1 MSWKKRLVSFVLAL
15 CMMVLMLPM
24 AAFAE
29 EDGNSSK
36 KARYTVLVLD
46 TSASANFLDSQD
58 EIIYTA
64 DSAIDYVKQ
73 AAQKFLINLSKNS
86 NRENYVAVISY
97 KRSAEVVAD
106 FTTDIGAA
114 SDSINKLEASQ
125 DRSIYEGLKTADE
138 LLSNVPDDEDI
149 TKNVVLVTTGMTNVG
164 EYDYSGHYD
173 DTVVGGSWQNANTK
187 IRLYA
192 YANAA
197 YNAAE
202 KVKERADLYTLGMFQ
217 TMEDMPEE
225 GKDVAELFRLTA
237 KDLATSE
244 DLFYEVRDIDA
255 LDSYFDKIN
264 EDIETIDSMSI
275 PAKLDH
281 CLGSYTDTYTEPSN
295 EEEVR
300 DAFQNWT
307 WALDRYFDTLNEAVK
322 TENNSYTG
330 NGNVISDLREQ
341 DQANEQP
348 VLTLNP
354 LADDEQI
361 EAAYAGLEEFYHQ
374 FRGNAPS
381 IGKIDLNDDIITIQS
396 KIIKEIERSFI
407 DYDFSLN
414 YNGYVITVVA
424 YSEYTAFDGKI
435 TVAGKGKIPWTFK
448 LCSNRKS
455 VALTMAQYLQIL
467 TDAAEDATKA
477 GLRSYMNE
485 FRKVTC
491 ISDFT
496 EEQFTDAIGRIYD
509 YMNSKGYGKL
519 TKYAAKIYQGYEL
532 GKSISKISNQS
543 RLEKK
548 LENAEDLYK
557 QIKNFKIT
565 DDSVKQYLTKEAL
578 KDVERTREKLED
590 ILYNYIYHPDENLS
604 YERLWLEKVGD
615 WINNGF
621 KKLGF
626 KCPVSITVYDEDGNQ
641 IGYAEDGYCEYNDN
655 IYIEVDG
662 DIKTLYI
669 PEDMNVSVQMTGTDA
684 GIMNYTVE
692 DFKELGQPIGRMNYY
707 DVPLTKGGIYTQN
720 ITAGE
725 LSKDTTA
732 LPIIGEDSESIY
744 ADEYISSSDSAVC
757 NISCNMSEGGNVSGA
772 GQYARG
778 DDVQLSAYADE
789 GYRFAGWYYNKKL
802 VGIDMTYHMT
812 AKEDATVQALFRPEP
827 KKQTITCDYSDNF
840 SKSLKENS
848 FNLNAKTTG
857 DGHLNY
863 YTDYTGVVDVST
875 DGTVTLNK
883 TGTAEIYIV
892 ASETTACDVEIKTL
906 TITVTNSV
914 DSLPFTDVSENDWFA
929 PYVQFVYDNG
939 LMNGTSKT
947 TFAPQ
952 ATLNRAMVAQVLYN
966 YDKRVDSPYRA
977 TNGKTFKDVSK
988 SDWFYDA
995 IQWASANGIASGV
1008 GDGYFE
1014 PNTPVTREQVAQFL
1028 YNYNG
1033 KPSVSGNLPFSDADK
1048 VSGWAKNA
1056 MLWAYQ
1062 NKIIN
1067 GTTSSDGGLVL
1078 DPQGGATRAQAAAIL
1093 TNYMKTMM

>member
-1 MSWKKRLVSFVLAL
+1 M
-15 CMMVLMLPM
+15 
-24 AAFAE
+24 
-29 EDGNSSK
+29 
-36 KARYTVLVLD
+36 
-46 TSASANFLDSQD
+46 
-58 EIIYTA
+58 
-64 DSAIDYVKQ
+64 
-73 AAQKFLINLSKNS
+73 
-86 NRENYVAVISY
+86 
-97 KRSAEVVAD
+97 
-106 FTTDIGAA
+106 
-114 SDSINKLEASQ
+114 
-125 DRSIYEGLKTADE
+125 
-138 LLSNVPDDEDI
+138 
-149 TKNVVLVTTGMTNVG
+149 
-164 EYDYSGHYD
+164 
-173 DTVVGGSWQNANTK
+173 
-187 IRLYA
+187 
-192 YANAA
+192 
-197 YNAAE
+197 
-202 KVKERADLYTLGMFQ
+202 
-217 TMEDMPEE
+217 
-225 GKDVAELFRLTA
+225 
-237 KDLATSE
+237 
-244 DLFYEVRDIDA
+244 
-255 LDSYFDKIN
+255 
-264 EDIETIDSMSI
+264 
-275 PAKLDH
+275 
-281 CLGSYTDTYTEPSN
+281 
-295 EEEVR
+295 
-300 DAFQNWT
+300 
-307 WALDRYFDTLNEAVK
+307 
-322 TENNSYTG
+322 
-330 NGNVISDLREQ
+330 
-341 DQANEQP
+341 
-348 VLTLNP
+348 
-354 LADDEQI
+354 
-361 EAAYAGLEEFYHQ
+361 
-374 FRGNAPS
+374 
-381 IGKIDLNDDIITIQS
+381 ITIQD
-396 KIIKEIERSFI
+396 KIIKEIKKSNK
-407 DYDFSLN
+407 DYDFSLK
-414 YNGYVITVVA
+414 YNGYIVTVKA
-424 YSEYTAFDGKI
+424 YSQWTAFSGKI
-435 TVAGKGKIPWTFK
+435 VVTGKGKISRTFL
-448 LCSNRKS
+448 LCSNEKS
-455 VALTMAQYLQIL
+455 AARTMIQYLQML
-467 TDAAEDATKA
+467 TDTSEQVTKD
-477 GLRSYMNE
+477 GLKAYLIE

-496 EEQFTDAIGRIYD
+496 EKQFTDAIGQIYD
-509 YMNSKGYGKL
+509 YMHSKGYGEL
-519 TKYAAKIYQGYEL
+519 TKYAVKIYQGYKL
-532 GKSISKISNQS
+532 GKSISKISTQS
-543 RLEKK
+543 GLEEELK
-548 LENAEDLYK
+548 NAKDLYK
-557 QIKNFKIT
+557 QIKDLKIT
-565 DDSVKQYLTKEAL
+565 DDSIEQKVTKAALDEVEEA
-578 KDVERTREKLED
+578 RGKLETV
-590 ILYNYIYHPDENLS
+590 LYNYIYHPDENLS
-604 YERLWLEKVGD
+604 YERLWFEKAGD

-626 KCPVSITVYDEDGNQ
+626 KCPVSIIVYDEDGNQ

-725 LSKDTTA
+725 LSNDTTA

-883 TGTAEIYIV
+883 SGTAEIYIV

-906 TITVTNSV
+906 TITVTNSI

-929 PYVQFVYDNG
+929 TYVQFVYDNG
-939 LMNGTSKT
+939 LMTGTSKT
-947 TFAPQ
+947 TFEPET
-952 ATLNRAMVAQVLYN
+952 TLSRAMVAQVLYN

-988 SDWFYDA
+988 NDWFYEA

-1008 GDGYFE
+1008 GNGYFE
-1014 PNTPVTREQVAQFL
+1014 PNSPVTREQVAQFL

-1033 KPSVSGNLPFSDADK
+1033 RPSVSGNLPFSDADK

-1067 GTTSSDGGLVL
+1067 GTTSPDGGLLL

-1093 TNYMKTMM
+1093 TNYMRNMM